1 MILPS
6 GVSGTFLINSIRVD
20 YEIGLRY
27 REYIKRYHTNI
38 EAFINDL
45 DSESKNEVK
54 TIFNN
59 LKFMATHT
67 LIETVK
73 NFISNGDKILK
84 HLATIETLKKK
95 YKLPL
100 DYYEES
106 TFKYKH
112 GLKFLP
118 NNIIK
123 TLDNKDFIDCGAY
136 IGDTALMFARDYNPN
151 KIYSFE
157 PNLDNYNSFLENIK
171 LNNLKN
177 VIPINKG
184 VGEKSG
190 IVDFYSLGVASYI
203 PDEGGNTKIEI
214 ISIDEFVSEK
224 NLNIGL
230 IQMDF
235 FQ

>member
-1 MILPS
+1 MRPS
-6 GVSGTFLINSIRVD
+6 VIKKEFIREFAKNKKLTVFQKEQLTFLINSIRVD

-59 LKFMATHT
+59 LKFIGTHT

-73 NFISNGDKILK
+73 NFISNGDEVLK

-106 TFKYKH
+106 TFK
-112 GLKFLP
+112 
-118 NNIIK
+118 
-123 TLDNKDFIDCGAY
+123 
-136 IGDTALMFARDYNPN
+136 
-151 KIYSFE
+151 
-157 PNLDNYNSFLENIK
+157 
-171 LNNLKN
+171 LNM
-177 VIPINKG
+177 V
-184 VGEKSG
+184 
-190 IVDFYSLGVASYI
+190 
-203 PDEGGNTKIEI
+203 
-214 ISIDEFVSEK
+214 
-224 NLNIGL
+224 
-230 IQMDF
+230 
-235 FQ
+235 